1 MALFNCPVCGRSI
14 SDKAVSC
21 PGCGHP
27 VQQVNEAPLAKKSGS
42 KKVIASIVIFA
53 ILLCGIWAFFDSQ
66 QNKSISSSFD
76 YGGSTYVPKTGNA
89 GALEQAKSY
98 IRASAF
104 SYTGLIEQ
112 LEYHGFSSS
121 EAQYG
126 ADNCGADWKE
136 QALRNAKSYLSS
148 SAFSYSGLLE
158 QLEYEGYTADEAQYG
173 VDNCNADWDEQAV
186 KSAKSYLRS
195 SSRWTK
201 SDLVD
206 QLEYEG
212 FTYSQAKYGVDN
224 CGGF

>member
-76 YGGSTYVPKTGNA
+76 YGGSNYVPKTGNA

-98 IRASAF
+98 IKNPCF
-104 SYTGLIEQ
+104 VNT
-112 LEYHGFSSS
+112 
-121 EAQYG
+121 
-126 ADNCGADWKE
+126 
-136 QALRNAKSYLSS
+136 
-148 SAFSYSGLLE
+148 
-158 QLEYEGYTADEAQYG
+158 
-173 VDNCNADWDEQAV
+173 VM
-186 KSAKSYLRS
+186 
-195 SSRWTK
+195 
-201 SDLVD
+201 
-206 QLEYEG
+206 
-212 FTYSQAKYGVDN
+212 
-224 CGGF
+224 